1 MPQATIRFY
10 EELNDFLPEEK
21 RKRDFS
27 ISFGQESTV
36 KDVLASLGVPHTEVD
51 LILINGESVDFSFSL
66 EGGERIS
73 VYPVFE
79 SLDIR
84 SVRKLGPDS
93 LRHLKFVADVHLGK
107 LVKYLRLFGFDT
119 LYDNGFD
126 PHSLVDISARQG
138 RVLVTRSRD
147 LLKHKVIARGI
158 LVRETDPKMQLKSIF
173 ERLDL
178 HAEARPFSRC
188 LCCNGLVEP
197 IPKQGVAQSL
207 PSRVMAKHQTFASCS
222 YCHRVYWEGTHF
234 ERMSHFVKE
243 VLSKRGAPLCTS
255 LRRDEHFKPT

>member
-10 EELNDFLPEEK
+10 EELNDFLPEDK
-21 RKRDFS
+21 RKKDFS
-27 ISFGQESTV
+27 VSFCQQSTV
-36 KDVLASLGVPHTEVD
+36 KDLPASLGVPHSEVD
-51 LILINGESVDFSFSL
+51 LILINGESVDFSFPL

-119 LYDNGFD
+119 LYDKGFD
-126 PHSLVDISARQG
+126 SHSLVEISARQG
-138 RVLVTRSRD
+138 RVLVTRSRG
-147 LLKHKVIARGI
+147 LLKHKVITRGI
-158 LVRETDPKMQLKSIF
+158 LVRETDPRMQLKSIF

-197 IPKQGVAQSL
+197 IPKQGVAAQSL
-207 PSRVMAKHQTFASCS
+207 PSRVMAKDQTFTSCNS
-222 YCHRVYWEGTHF
+222 RHRVYWEGTHF

-243 VLSKRGAPLCTS
+243 VLSKRGAPRSTAA
-255 LRRDEHFKPT
+255 PG

>member
-21 RKRDFS
+21 RKKDFS
-27 ISFGQESTV
+27 VSFRQQSTV
-36 KDVLASLGVPHTEVD
+36 KDVLVSQGVPHTEVD
-51 LILINGESVDFSFSL
+51 LILINAESVDFSFPL

-119 LYDNGFD
+119 LYDKGFD
-126 PHSLVDISARQG
+126 PHSLVEISARQG

-188 LCCNGLVEP
+188 LCCNGLVES

-207 PSRVMAKHQTFASCS
+207 PSRVMAKPQTFTSCS
-222 YCHRVYWEGTHF
+222 SCHRVYWEGTHF

-243 VLSKRGAPLCTS
+243 VLSRRGA
-255 LRRDEHFKPT
+255 RRSPAAAG